1 MPGTGSV
8 AGVIATE
15 ELNTVAGVQVGL
27 SGNSTALM
35 TTSDDGHFIFSGLA
49 EGFDYTIT
57 PLFEGNP
64 LNGVSTFD
72 LVLMSK
78 HILGLQTLDSPYKII
93 AADVNNDRKVTA
105 QDAIYARRLILNID
119 TKFPNNTSWRFI
131 DASYQ
136 FPEPGNPW
144 KEDFPEVININ
155 DLQGALANADFVAV
169 KVSDLSIDAKA
180 NAMMAETRTKQGT
193 FALNVADVSMKA
205 GNEYRVEV
213 TAADLAKLQGFQGT
227 LNFDNSKVSLVD
239 VEYGAATAANFG
251 MHLVDAGMITTSW
264 DGKAA
269 NNEVLFTMVL
279 RATTDAALSNV
290 LSINSRVTAAEAY
303 SNDET
308 MDLAIDFGAGV
319 VVSTGFELGQNTPN
333 PFRTQ
338 TTIMYTLPEAANVT
352 FTVSDATGR
361 TLKYVALQVQGQNT
375 LTPQRND
382 LPAGVLFYTMTT
394 GDFTAT
400 KSMVV
405 E

>member
-1 MPGTGSV
+1 M
-8 AGVIATE
+8 
-15 ELNTVAGVQVGL
+15 
-27 SGNSTALM
+27 
-35 TTSDDGHFIFSGLA
+35 
-49 EGFDYTIT
+49 
-57 PLFEGNP
+57 
-64 LNGVSTFD
+64 
-72 LVLMSK
+72 
-78 HILGLQTLDSPYKII
+78 
-93 AADVNNDRKVTA
+93 NNDRKVTA

-131 DASYQ
+131 DASYK
-136 FPEPGNPW
+136 FPNPANPW
-144 KEDFPEVININ
+144 QEEFPEVINVN

-180 NAMMAETRTKQGT
+180 NALMAETRTKQGT
-193 FALNVADVSMKA
+193 FALNVADVNMKA
-205 GNEYRVEV
+205 GNEYRVAV

-264 DGKAA
+264 NKEGISPEGISEGLSRGLK
-269 NNEVLFTMVL
+269 EQRGLLFTMVL

-338 TTIMYTLPEAANVT
+338 TTITYTLPEAANVT

-361 TLKYVALQVQGQNT
+361 TLEVRRTSGVQGQNT
-375 LTPQRND
+375 LTLQRND